1 MSSQRTRELPA
12 CLFPSPC
19 SGAESTDDSTS
30 SKGLYFIPAGHSWDK
45 CWELASDLYLEVN
58 LSQGQE
64 VAVSCLELQE
74 YGVGVSLESAVADL
88 LTSLSD
94 YYESLVSRE
103 DNLAEPAV
111 EDLQTLRNLL
121 RYLSGNTRG
130 C

>member
-1 MSSQRTRELPA
+1 MASSGTDKLPDY
-12 CLFPSPC
+12 LFPFLRDQGEAEDSP
-19 SGAESTDDSTS
+19 S
-30 SKGLYFIPAGHSWDK
+30 SARELYFIPAGHSWDK

-58 LSQGQE
+58 LSHGQE